1 MVQKN
6 TKHQN
11 EFLISNNNKGNVLR
25 MSTEL
30 QIEARTGTPTYRAEI
45 IIRNSNVDIDGNSRE
60 ERSSELVHL
69 IEGDCRKVL
78 SGLKAGSAKLVIT
91 SPPYN
96 IGKEYEKH
104 QTIDAWTADQKHIIE
119 LAARALK
126 DGGSICWQVGNYV
139 KNGEILPLD
148 SIIIALFRDAGL
160 KIRSRIV
167 WTFGHGLHCT
177 KRLSGRHETVVWAT
191 KGDDYTFNLDPIRI
205 PQKHPQKK
213 HYKGPKKGQLSG
225 HPLGKNPGDV
235 WEITNVKHNHRE
247 KTAHPCQFPEEL
259 VRRFMLALSNPGD
272 LVIDP
277 YAGSGTTGVVAKNL
291 KRKAI
296 LIERDSNY
304 VSIARARMGIDRED
318 HVH

>member
-1 MVQKN
+1 MQQASKN
-6 TKHQN
+6 GKSDIAQ
-11 EFLISNNNKGNVLR
+11 
-25 MSTEL
+25 ST
-30 QIEARTGTPTYRAEI
+30 
-45 IIRNSNVDIDGNSRE
+45 
-60 ERSSELVHL
+60 SSESNIEQIQL

-78 SGLKAGSAKLVIT
+78 LGLKPGTASLILT

-104 QTIDAWTADQKHIIE
+104 QSIEAWTSDQKLIIG
-119 LAARALK
+119 LAIRALH

-139 KNGEILPLD
+139 NRGEILPLD
-148 SIIIALFRDAGL
+148 SIIIALMREAGL
-160 KIRSRIV
+160 KIRNRIV
-167 WTFGHGLHCT
+167 WTFGHGLHCK
-177 KRLSGRHETVVWAT
+177 KRLSGRHETVIWAT

-205 PQKHPQKK
+205 PQKYPQKK
-213 HYKGPKKGQLSG
+213 YYKGPKKGQLSG

-235 WEITNVKHNHRE
+235 WEITNVKHRHPE

-259 VRRFMLALSNPGD
+259 VRRFMLALSDPGD

-277 YAGSGTTGVVAKNL
+277 YAGSGTTGVVAQRL

-296 LIERDSNY
+296 LIERNSNY
-304 VSIARARMGIDRED
+304 VSIARARMGINLED